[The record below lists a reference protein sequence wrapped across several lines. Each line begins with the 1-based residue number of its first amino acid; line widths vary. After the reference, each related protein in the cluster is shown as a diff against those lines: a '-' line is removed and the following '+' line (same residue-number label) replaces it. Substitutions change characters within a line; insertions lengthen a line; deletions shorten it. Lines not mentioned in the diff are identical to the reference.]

1 MRMIRGYLSFSNPAA
16 HFASLLL
23 ETNVISRFQAA
34 LSSPQPLA
42 AAIRAHALAVFRSL
56 PRELT
61 RQFIRGKHLAALT
74 SGLSRPQRGMA
85 CLFGI
90 QNNEADGTPMP
101 ESQHWVAAA
110 RKV

>member
-1 MRMIRGYLSFSNPAA
+1 MCMTCSYLGSLGSAA

-23 ETNVISRFQAA
+23 ETVAISRFQATFSA
-34 LSSPQPLA
+34 SQPLVA
-42 AAIRAHALAVFRSL
+42 VIRAPALAVFRSL

-101 ESQHWVAAA
+101 ESQHWAVAA
-110 RKV
+110 